1 MQQGGGGGWGGLL
14 LSRSS
19 GSGSGGASGGI
30 SLLAAAAALLTDGRG
45 GGGRDLGPAAL
56 GVNPVG
62 PLTAPLLTPAEGVWG
77 EDTTQSRI
85 KSGFRVFLHLSVLGL

>member
-45 GGGRDLGPAAL
+45 GGRDLGPAAL

-62 PLTAPLLTPAEGVWG
+62 RLTAPLLTPAEGVWG